1 MKGSKIHFT
10 LLVLLFLV
18 SLFSTAQKKSKTE
31 LAIDKEGIKIYLT
44 KLDTTPFKEYRA
56 VMTVKANIDTVAKQI
71 LDIKSLQ
78 KWNYKTRTSELIR
91 KTSDTSWIFYMVHH
105 LGWPVQDRDHVSRVT
120 LTKKANEQTI
130 TILPANN
137 IVKEKEGILRLKNFR
152 GFWYLKKISE
162 NQTLVIQQV
171 YGNPGGSMPAFMVN
185 MVVTKGPFESFREL
199 RKRVENLNK
208 K

>member
-1 MKGSKIHFT
+1 MSVSRIHIFAT
-10 LLVLLFLV
+10 LFVLFAV
-18 SLFSTAQKKSKTE
+18 FYGHSQKKTN
-31 LAIDKEGIKIYLT
+31 LALDKEGIKIYLT

-56 VMTVKANIDTVAKQI
+56 IMTVKANIDTVAKQI

-78 KWNYKTRTSELIR
+78 KWNFKTRKSELIR
-91 KTSDTSWIFYMVHH
+91 KVSDTSWIFYMNHH

-120 LTKKANEQTI
+120 LIKKDKEQTI

-137 IVKEKEGILRLKNFR
+137 VLKEKQGIVRLTNFK

-162 NQTLVIQQV
+162 NQTLVVQQI
-171 YGNPGGSMPAFMVN
+171 YGNPGGSVPAFMVN
-185 MVVTKGPFESFREL
+185 MVVTKGPFESFKEL

>member
-1 MKGSKIHFT
+1 M
-10 LLVLLFLV
+10 LLFLV

-152 GFWYLKKISE
+152 GFWHLKKISE
-162 NQTLVIQQV
+162 NQTLVIQQI
-171 YGNPGGSMPAFMVN
+171 YGHPGGSMPAFMVN